1 MPSCVVL
8 GGEADKDT
16 YNENEAYDLKTGKW
30 LTLKP
35 MPTGLHG
42 FGAAAIGDRLYVA
55 AGAKGRGG
63 RDVTDELLVFSLP

>member
-42 FGAAAIGDRLYVA
+42 FGAAAIGDRLHVA
-55 AGAKGRGG
+55 TGAKGRDG
-63 RDVTDELLVFSLP
+63 RDLTDELLVFSLP